1 MKLAIQ
7 LAQQVFDA
15 VTRSVTEPVSIY
27 SYQVLRDFNIPLGTS
42 QPLLVL

>member
-7 LAQQVFDA
+7 LAQQVYDA

-27 SYQVLRDFNIPLGTS
+27 SYQVLRDFKLPLGPNKS
-42 QPLLVL
+42 LHVL